1 MVAPELGAARP
12 LHAEPA
18 DDQLAGR
25 LGAARDDG
33 FVGRGRE
40 LDLLSAALT
49 GSSDVRVMFVHGP
62 GGIGKTTLLDAMA
75 RLTRGGGQRVTHL
88 DARDVECSP
97 AAVLAA
103 VQERTVDEP
112 AAVLLVDGYELL
124 TPLDRWFRTQFL
136 PARPAGAVTVVAGR
150 EAPAAA
156 WWLDP
161 GWRRL
166 VSVHRLDE
174 LDDPDSRDLLLGLG
188 VTDQVGRLAQLGRGY
203 PLALAMLAEVDRSGR
218 KPDQLSDAPDAVG
231 QLCAL
236 ILDDVPDEAH
246 RTGLATCAHATRT
259 TQDLL
264 SRMIGPRASEVW
276 AWLESRPYVRRGA
289 LGLYVHDVVRELFEA
304 ELAHR
309 SPTEY
314 VQLHRA
320 VRGYFLDRM
329 ADPGEPHPDRAAA
342 EVLLLHR
349 KTPLAAQ
356 TSLLRDRGQLSV
368 PRAGP
373 VEREEIVALIQTNE
387 GPQSAALARRW
398 LAAQPR
404 SAYHGRAD
412 TGTAAFALQV
422 YLPGPD
428 DLMADDP
435 VAAAIWQLVSER
447 GPLRPGERV
456 NVNRFS
462 GATTRYQGDP
472 LQLLVNGVSCILE
485 WATTP
490 AAWTFITSVGGDHY
504 GAYFDYLGLTPML
517 EVDLGEQTIIAFGWD
532 RRQFPASAFFEM
544 MATRE
549 LTGETGAPPAAL
561 MRPLPLT
568 RTAFDAAVRA
578 ALRRLTRAGGLDGS
592 ELLTSAL
599 VPTDTTDTTDPP
611 AALAGVL
618 REAIV
623 ELARERGG
631 AEHRRVLERT
641 FLAGAP
647 SQEAA
652 AELLELPFSTYRR
665 HLARATDRLV
675 EVLWAIELDPDG
687 PRRT

>member
-1 MVAPELGAARP
+1 VVAPELGAARLP
-12 LHAEPA
+12 PTEPRG
-18 DDQLAGR
+18 DQLAGR
-25 LGAARDDG
+25 LGAARDDA
-33 FVGRGRE
+33 FVGRTRE
-40 LDLLSAALT
+40 LDLLTAALT
-49 GSSDVRVMFVHGP
+49 GTSDVRVMFVHGP

-75 RLTRGGGQRVTHL
+75 RLSRGGGRRVSYL

-103 VQERTVDEP
+103 VGERTAGDP
-112 AAVLLVDGYELL
+112 SAVLLVDGYELL
-124 TPLDRWFRTQFL
+124 APLDRWFRTRFL

-166 VSVHRLDE
+166 VSVHGLDE
-174 LDDPDSRDLLLGLG
+174 LDESDSRELLLGLG
-188 VTDQVGRLAQLGRGY
+188 VTDQVDRLTQLGRGY

-218 KPDQLSDAPDAVG
+218 RPDQLSDAPDAVG

-236 ILDDVPDEAH
+236 ILDDVPDDAH

-264 SRMIGPRASEVW
+264 ARMVGARAPEVW

-314 VQLHRA
+314 VRLHRA
-320 VRGYFLDRM
+320 VRGYFLERM
-329 ADPGEPHPDRAAA
+329 ADSGEPHPDRAAA

-349 KTPLAAQ
+349 RAPLASE

-373 VEREEIVALIQTNE
+373 VEREEIVALIESNE
-387 GPQSAALARRW
+387 GPLSAALARRW

-422 YLPGPD
+422 YLPGPA

-435 VAAAIWQLVSER
+435 VAAAIWRLVSEH

-456 NVNRFS
+456 NVNRFA

-472 LQLLVNGVSCILE
+472 LQLLVTGVSCILE
-485 WATTP
+485 WATVP
-490 AAWTFITSVGGDHY
+490 AAWTFIAGFSDGPY
-504 GAYFDYLGLTPML
+504 ARYFDYLGLTPML
-517 EVDLGEQTIIAFGWD
+517 DMDLGLQRMTLYGWD
-532 RRQFPASAFFEM
+532 RRVFPASAFFEM

-549 LTGETGAPPAAL
+549 LTGETGPPPAAL
-561 MRPLPLT
+561 LRPLPLT

-578 ALRRLTRAGGLDGS
+578 ALRRLTRSGGLEGS

-599 VPTDTTDTTDPP
+599 VPTDTQDPTST
-611 AALAGVL
+611 LADVL
-618 REAIV
+618 RGAITD
-623 ELARERGG
+623 LANERGG

-641 FLAGAP
+641 FVAGTP

-652 AELLELPFSTYRR
+652 AELLGLPFSTYRR

-675 EVLWAIELDPDG
+675 ELLWGMETDAPS
-687 PRRT
+687 RT

>member
-1 MVAPELGAARP
+1 MVAPELGAAHLP
-12 LHAEPA
+12 PTEPVR
-18 DDQLAGR
+18 DQLAGR
-25 LGAARDDG
+25 LGVARDDG

-75 RLTRGGGQRVTHL
+75 RLTRGGGRRVTYL

-103 VQERTVDEP
+103 VDERTSGDP
-112 AAVLLVDGYELL
+112 SAVLLVDGYELL
-124 TPLDRWFRTQFL
+124 APLDRWFRTQFL
-136 PARPAGAVTVVAGR
+136 PARPAGALTVVAGR
-150 EAPAAA
+150 EAPVAA

-174 LDDPDSRDLLLGLG
+174 LDDDDSRDLLLGLG
-188 VTDQVGRLAQLGRGY
+188 VTDQVSRLAQLGRGY

-218 KPDQLSDAPDAVG
+218 RPDQLSDAPDAVG

-246 RTGLATCAHATRT
+246 RTALATCAHATRT

-264 SRMIGPRASEVW
+264 TWMIGPRAAEVW
-276 AWLESRPYVRRGA
+276 SWLESRPYVRQGA

-329 ADPGEPHPDRAAA
+329 ADASEPHPDRAAA

-373 VEREEIVALIQTNE
+373 VEREEIVALIEANE
-387 GPQSAALARRW
+387 GPRSAALARRW
-398 LAAQPR
+398 LEAQPR

-412 TGTAAFALQV
+412 TGTAAFTLQV
-422 YLPGPD
+422 YLPGPP
-428 DLMADDP
+428 DLMVDDP

-456 NVNRFS
+456 NVNRFA

-472 LQLLVNGVSCILE
+472 LQLLVTGVSCILE
-485 WATTP
+485 WATVP
-490 AAWTFITSVGGDHY
+490 AAWSFITGFRDGPY
-504 GAYFDYLGLTPML
+504 ARYFDYLALTPML
-517 EVDLGEQTIIAFGWD
+517 DLDLGRQRITVFGWD
-532 RRQFPASAFFEM
+532 RRAFPASAFFEM

-561 MRPLPLT
+561 MRPVPLT
-568 RTAFDAAVRA
+568 RIAFDAAVRA
-578 ALRRLTRAGGLDGS
+578 ALRRLTRSGGLDGS

-599 VPTDTTDTTDPP
+599 VPADATDPP
-611 AALAGVL
+611 AALAEVL

-652 AELLELPFSTYRR
+652 AELLDLPFSTYRR